1 MIVIPEILEIIFSYL
16 YYPVFY
22 PKFLLSC
29 ALVSRSW
36 SYNALPFLWS
46 KPFIYDD
53 VHNKEKLHIK
63 QVQQFRIFFSFLPNQ
78 FLNQLGLKSINN
90 NNNNQKRNINY
101 NYLSFIKEFHYL
113 KLYEACLEFWKV
125 EINNNEIDEIDYK
138 IFEEIPENFTLCT
151 LCTTNNNSNPN
162 HPSKYFIKSKILPI
176 IIELFN
182 LIIYNSNI
190 KYFDFSIPKKKC
202 FCDYIPLNYFT
213 ITSSPSSPSSS
224 NLSFS
229 NLQSFKCNGRYNFP
243 YKKLFIELIKSCK
256 NILEIKL
263 ENFELIDDNLDCLK
277 KLLVSQRKL
286 RNLELNFLIKQ
297 DFSDLFLSLKGHS
310 NLNYVKISYCLFNK
324 ILPIKILSSCNNLE
338 ELIIESSE
346 IEENDS
352 IEDTVDSVDSY
363 ESIDSIGSNI
373 ININNNYNNDNN
385 YNININNI
393 NINSINSIDLIDYY
407 INPIGSINSIGTNSI
422 HSFTKL
428 KSLKIIKSILP
439 KNIFN
444 QIFSNESNLEKIII
458 KDMDLLINY
467 SNIIPLIYLNCNQ
480 LKFLEISLSEYTFEK
495 ILKILENCNKL
506 KELIIYDENNNNNHD
521 YYNVISI
528 DHLTIGQVFKRMGN
542 LISNNLKKLFITSY
556 YYFTEDEFKDFLFNY
571 YNNHNNNGNLK
582 QLSINICG
590 DKLNTLNLLKDYSN
604 EINKNLIIKQW
615 DTKNYD
621 GKKNNQL
628 QHQKLTTP
636 KLNNRYNIKS
646 DNNNIKINVP
656 HPFVSIRIAISH
668 ALCVGLI
675 RIIRTPSSLFTIKI
689 NLYSKSNTVIL
700 STSDS
705 IIFPFVFTLLSFYPP
720 NVHDDLMLT
729 NVDCRFFLE

>member
-36 SYNALPFLWS
+36 SYNALPFLW
-46 KPFIYDD
+46 
-53 VHNKEKLHIK
+53 
-63 QVQQFRIFFSFLPNQ
+63 
-78 FLNQLGLKSINN
+78 
-90 NNNNQKRNINY
+90 
-101 NYLSFIKEFHYL
+101 EFHYL

-125 EINNNEIDEIDYK
+125 EINNNENDEIDEIDYK

-213 ITSSPSSPSSS
+213 ITSTSSSPSSS

-352 IEDTVDSVDSY
+352 IEDTVDSVDSVDSY

-373 ININNNYNNDNN
+373 ININNNYNNNN
-385 YNININNI
+385 YYNININNN
-393 NINSINSIDLIDYY
+393 NINSINSIES

-506 KELIIYDENNNNNHD
+506 KELIIYDEINNNNND

-646 DNNNIKINVP
+646 DNNNIKINVFIIP

-700 STSDS
+700 SISDS
-705 IIFPFVFTLLSFYPP
+705 IIFPLCFYPFTLLPSK
-720 NVHDDLMLT
+720 
-729 NVDCRFFLE
+729 CS

>member
-36 SYNALPFLWS
+36 SYNALPFLW
-46 KPFIYDD
+46 K
-53 VHNKEKLHIK
+53 
-63 QVQQFRIFFSFLPNQ
+63 
-78 FLNQLGLKSINN
+78 
-90 NNNNQKRNINY
+90 
-101 NYLSFIKEFHYL
+101 
-113 KLYEACLEFWKV
+113 
-125 EINNNEIDEIDYK
+125 
-138 IFEEIPENFTLCT
+138 
-151 LCTTNNNSNPN
+151 
-162 HPSKYFIKSKILPI
+162 
-176 IIELFN
+176 
-182 LIIYNSNI
+182 
-190 KYFDFSIPKKKC
+190 
-202 FCDYIPLNYFT
+202 
-213 ITSSPSSPSSS
+213 
-224 NLSFS
+224 
-229 NLQSFKCNGRYNFP
+229 
-243 YKKLFIELIKSCK
+243 
-256 NILEIKL
+256 IKL

-363 ESIDSIGSNI
+363 ESID
-373 ININNNYNNDNN
+373 
-385 YNININNI
+385 
-393 NINSINSIDLIDYY
+393 
-407 INPIGSINSIGTNSI
+407 
-422 HSFTKL
+422 
-428 KSLKIIKSILP
+428 
-439 KNIFN
+439 
-444 QIFSNESNLEKIII
+444 
-458 KDMDLLINY
+458 
-467 SNIIPLIYLNCNQ
+467 
-480 LKFLEISLSEYTFEK
+480 
-495 ILKILENCNKL
+495 
-506 KELIIYDENNNNNHD
+506 
-521 YYNVISI
+521 SI

>member
-1 MIVIPEILEIIFSYL
+1 MNCLFLGLRWITPQNAI
-16 YYPVFY
+16 FY

-36 SYNALPFLWS
+36 SYNALPFLW
-46 KPFIYDD
+46 K
-53 VHNKEKLHIK
+53 
-63 QVQQFRIFFSFLPNQ
+63 
-78 FLNQLGLKSINN
+78 
-90 NNNNQKRNINY
+90 
-101 NYLSFIKEFHYL
+101 FHYL

-125 EINNNEIDEIDYK
+125 EINNNEIDEIDEIDYK

-373 ININNNYNNDNN
+373 ININNNYNNDNC

-467 SNIIPLIYLNCNQ
+467 SNIIPLIYLN
-480 LKFLEISLSEYTFEK
+480 Y
-495 ILKILENCNKL
+495 
-506 KELIIYDENNNNNHD
+506 
-521 YYNVISI
+521 
-528 DHLTIGQVFKRMGN
+528 HLTIGQVFKRMGN

-582 QLSINICG
+582 QLKIYNNFYELFYCLIN
-590 DKLNTLNLLKDYSN
+590 
-604 EINKNLIIKQW
+604 
-615 DTKNYD
+615 
-621 GKKNNQL
+621 NNQL

-705 IIFPFVFTLLSFYPP
+705 IIFPFVFTLFILLPSK
-720 NVHDDLMLT
+720 
-729 NVDCRFFLE
+729 CS